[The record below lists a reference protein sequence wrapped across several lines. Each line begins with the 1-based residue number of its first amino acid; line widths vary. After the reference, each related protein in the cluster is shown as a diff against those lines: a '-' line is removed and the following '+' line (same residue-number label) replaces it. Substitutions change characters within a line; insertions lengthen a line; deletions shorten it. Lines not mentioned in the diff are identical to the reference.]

1 MRHVAASAAALA
13 AAGLLVAALA
23 SSGVLEPHLADV
35 VPDDASW
42 TVRAGLTV
50 VVLLVALVGS
60 PGRIG

>member
-1 MRHVAASAAALA
+1 MRHAVATVATVAAVGA
-13 AAGLLVAALA
+13 LVAAVV
-23 SSGVLEPHLADV
+23 SSGVLDPHLRDV

-42 TVRAGLTV
+42 TVRAGLTA